1 MTSLL
6 DIIELLGTL
15 AFAYGGIVE
24 ARRNNLDLVG
34 AFTAAFLSAFGGGT
48 LRDVLL
54 DRRPLYWVAHPSYPL
69 LVFVL
74 TVVVQVAFRGRLPGL
89 GGTWWLITDA
99 LGLGLFSAAG
109 VSIAVEQGLPLFP
122 ASLFGVITA
131 TFGGVLRD
139 VICAQVPEILS
150 GDNCMP
156 PARLRVRGCLF
167 CCRRFCQARH
177 PSSPAS
183 PSRPGCGWQQFGLI

>member
-1 MTSLL
+1 MNYSGRLHLHIAGLWKPGVT
-6 DIIELLGTL
+6 IWIWW
-15 AFAYGGIVE
+15 
-24 ARRNNLDLVG
+24 ARLPRRSCRRLV
-34 AFTAAFLSAFGGGT
+34 GT

-54 DRRPLYWVAHPSYPL
+54 DRRPLYWVAHPSYPF

-74 TVVVQVAFRGRLPGL
+74 TVVVQVAFRGRLPSL

-99 LGLGLFSAAG
+99 LGLGLFRAAG

-139 VICAQVPEILS
+139 VICAQVPGIFKRGQLYATCAFAGAWVFILLQAVLP
-150 GDNCMP
+150 GAAPVFTCITVAAGLRLAAVRFDLTL
-156 PARLRVRGCLF
+156 PA
-167 CCRRFCQARH
+167 
-177 PSSPAS
+177 
-183 PSRPGCGWQQFGLI
+183 